1 VNTLNVVLPLGSSV
15 LSFAFAA
22 MVFDQWWQRRKAF
35 QLVWA
40 IGLLWYGI
48 SAGCEFIGGAFGWSE
63 PLYRAW
69 YLIGAF
75 FVAAYLGAGT
85 IYLLSKTRFGY
96 FAGATVLIGGLLSL
110 LFSHANVKGSEVPLY
125 PGSAAA
131 GTIAFGIA
139 AIGGVAIIAATA
151 VRPRLAAHI
160 AMAVLV
166 VGSVAVAYMT
176 MTASLAAPGW
186 ALDPATHV
194 PVGTAFPGY
203 LRVLT
208 GPFNI
213 AGALC
218 LVFGA
223 IYSAYVYMP
232 KRKVLHA
239 KVKTPVLAQLYGGAA
254 VAVNLVASSPRA
266 VGALLKGKLNSRVPA
281 TILIAL
287 GAFIPGLTSGLNR
300 FGVTWSFFLGEFLGV
315 LLIFAGFL
323 VSEEVF
329 KNIRIGATLWS
340 RGSSDRNLVTE
351 ASSSGD

>member
-1 VNTLNVVLPLGSSV
+1 MSVLNVVLPLGSSV

-22 MVFDQWWQRRKAF
+22 MVLEQWWQRRHSF
-35 QLVWA
+35 QLVWG

-48 SAGCEFIGGAFGWSE
+48 SAGTEFVGGAFGWNA

-96 FAGATVLIGGLLSL
+96 AAAFLILLGGLLSL
-110 LFSHANVKGSEVPLY
+110 LFSHSSRY
-125 PGSAAA
+125 PGA
-131 GTIAFGIA
+131 GTAGTVTFVIALV
-139 AIGGVAIIAATA
+139 GGLAVAAATA
-151 VRPRLAAHI
+151 WRRPLAAHV

-166 VGSVAVAYMT
+166 VGSVAVAVLVL
-176 MTASLAAPGW
+176 TASLPAPGW
-186 ALDPATHV
+186 AVDPNTHV
-194 PVGTAFPGY
+194 PVGSAYPGY
-203 LRVLT
+203 VRVLT

-213 AGALC
+213 AGALS

-223 IYSAYVYMP
+223 IYSAYIYMP
-232 KRKVLHA
+232 KRRVLPA
-239 KVKTPVLAQLYGGAA
+239 RYSVLAIVVNFFASLPGA
-254 VAVNLVASSPRA
+254 VS
-266 VGALLKGKLNSRVPA
+266 ALFAGRLNSRVPA
-281 TILIAL
+281 TLLIAI

-315 LLIFAGFL
+315 LFIFAGFL

-329 KNIRIGATLWS
+329 RTLRLGAWS
-340 RGSSDRNLVTE
+340 RRTSLEGEV
-351 ASSSGD
+351 G

>member
-1 VNTLNVVLPLGSSV
+1 MNALNVVLPLGSSV

-22 MVFDQWWQRRKAF
+22 MVFDQWWQRRRAF

-110 LFSHANVKGSEVPLY
+110 LFSHANAKGSDVPLY
-125 PGSAAA
+125 PGSATA
-131 GTIAFGIA
+131 GTTAFVIA

-160 AMAVLV
+160 AMGVLV
-166 VGSVAVAYMT
+166 IGSIGVAYMT
-176 MTASLAAPGW
+176 LTASLAAPGW
-186 ALDPATHV
+186 AVDPATHV

-203 LRVLT
+203 VRVLT

-223 IYSAYVYMP
+223 IYSAYIYMP
-232 KRKVLHA
+232 KRKVLRA
-239 KVKTPVLAQLYGGAA
+239 KVKTPVVAQLYGGAA
-254 VAVNLVASSPRA
+254 VAVNLVA
-266 VGALLKGKLNSRVPA
+266 
-281 TILIAL
+281 
-287 GAFIPGLTSGLNR
+287 
-300 FGVTWSFFLGEFLGV
+300 
-315 LLIFAGFL
+315 
-323 VSEEVF
+323 
-329 KNIRIGATLWS
+329 
-340 RGSSDRNLVTE
+340 
-351 ASSSGD
+351 

>member
-1 VNTLNVVLPLGSSV
+1 MNTLNIVLPLGSAV
-15 LSFAFAA
+15 LSFVFAA

-40 IGLLWYGI
+40 IGLLWYGV
-48 SAGCEFIGGAFGWSE
+48 SAGCEFIGAAFGWSE

-96 FAGATVLIGGLLSL
+96 FAGATILFGGLLSL
-110 LFSHANVKGSEVPLY
+110 LFSHATAKGGNVPLY
-125 PGSAAA
+125 PGSASAGTVAFVIAAA
-131 GTIAFGIA
+131 GGI
-139 AIGGVAIIAATA
+139 GIIAATA
-151 VRPRLAAHI
+151 VRPRMAAHI
-160 AMAVLV
+160 AMGVLV
-166 VGSVAVAYMT
+166 IGSIAVAFMAL
-176 MTASLAAPGW
+176 TANLAAPGW
-186 ALDPATHV
+186 ALDPATNV

-203 LRVLT
+203 VRVLT

-223 IYSAYVYMP
+223 IYSAYIYMP
-232 KRKVLHA
+232 KRKVLRA
-239 KVKTPVLAQLYGGAA
+239 KVKTPVVAQLYGGTA
-254 VAVNLVASSPRA
+254 VAVNLVASSPA
-266 VGALLKGKLNSRVPA
+266 AASALLKGKLNSRVPA
-281 TILIAL
+281 TILIAA
-287 GAFIPGLTSGLNR
+287 GAFIPGVTSGLDR

-329 KNIRIGATLWS
+329 RNIRIGATIWS
-340 RGSSDRNLVTE
+340 RPSSDTGMAAE
-351 ASSSGD
+351 AGASGD

>member
-1 VNTLNVVLPLGSSV
+1 MNVLNVLLPLGSSL

-22 MVFDQWWQRRKAF
+22 LVFDQWWQRRHSF
-35 QLVWA
+35 QLVWT

-48 SAGCEFIGGAFGWSE
+48 AAGCEFGGGAFGWNE
-63 PLYRAW
+63 ALYRTW

-110 LFSHANVKGSEVPLY
+110 LFSHSPRY
-125 PGSAAA
+125 PGAATA
-131 GTIAFGIA
+131 GTVTFAIALV
-139 AIGGVAIIAATA
+139 GGVAIIAATA
-151 VRPRLAAHI
+151 TQRRLVPHI

-166 VGSVAVAYMT
+166 IGSVAVSFMVFGAH
-176 MTASLAAPGW
+176 LPAPGY
-186 ALDPATHV
+186 ALDPNTHV
-194 PVGTAFPGY
+194 PVGSAFPGY
-203 LRVLT
+203 VRVLT

-223 IYSAYVYMP
+223 IYSAYIYMP
-232 KRKVLHA
+232 KK
-239 KVKTPVLAQLYGGAA
+239 
-254 VAVNLVASSPRA
+254 RA
-266 VGALLKGKLNSRVPA
+266 LPARLGALAVTVNFIASLPGAVPPLLAGKLNSRVPA

-287 GAFIPGLTSGLNR
+287 GAFIPGVTSGLNR

-315 LLIFAGFL
+315 LLIFVGFL
-323 VSEEVF
+323 VSEDVF
-329 KNIRIGATLWS
+329 RNVRIGTTIWS
-340 RGSSDRNLVTE
+340 RRAPASLETE
-351 ASSSGD
+351 VG

>member
-1 VNTLNVVLPLGSSV
+1 MNTFNVVLPLGSSV
-15 LSFAFAA
+15 LSFAFAS
-22 MVFDQWWQRRKAF
+22 MVFDQWWQRRQAF

-75 FVAAYLGAGT
+75 YVAAYLGAGS

-110 LFSHANVKGSEVPLY
+110 LFSHATAKGSNVALY
-125 PGSAAA
+125 PGSATA
-131 GTIAFGIA
+131 GTAAFAIALL
-139 AIGGVAIIAATA
+139 GGVAIIAAT
-151 VRPRLAAHI
+151 VLRRRLAAHI
-160 AMAVLV
+160 AMGVLV
-166 VGSVAVAYMT
+166 IGSVAVAYMT
-176 MTASLAAPGW
+176 LTASLAAPGW
-186 ALDPATHV
+186 AVDLHTHV

-203 LRVLT
+203 VRVLT

-223 IYSAYVYMP
+223 IYSAYIYMP
-232 KRKVLHA
+232 KRKVLRA
-239 KVKTPVLAQLYGGAA
+239 KVRIPVLAQLYGAAA
-254 VAVNLVASSPRA
+254 VAVNLVASLPVA
-266 VGALLKGKLNSRVPA
+266 TGALLQGRLNSRVPA
-281 TILIAL
+281 TLLIAA
-287 GAFIPGLTSGLNR
+287 GAFIPGVTSGLNR

-329 KNIRIGATLWS
+329 RNIRIGRTIWS
-340 RGSSDRNLVTE
+340 RSGSDRTL
-351 ASSSGD
+351 AADAP